1 MKKEEFLNELEQRLD
16 ILNAN
21 EKLDII
27 AEYSQHIDLK
37 IENGLSE
44 EAAAGDFGN
53 IKVLADE
60 ILSAYNVN
68 LKYNRPKLGE
78 NLKHTFVK
86 AWKAVIRF
94 LKRIGI
100 LGIGVLKKCALA
112 VSHTGRL
119 SVEFC
124 KRQFDK
130 VHLYIANKTD
140 RAKQKKNDKFE
151 LESNGEIN
159 IEQQC
164 GMAADT
170 EEGENEM
177 AREQIPAIP
186 RRTQEGLVKRA
197 VCNIGDCIKRI
208 CLWCVRCL
216 ILFTALPFIASGLFA
231 LLMLG
236 IIIILIPQGYPLLG
250 IGIITFGFCMSTAS
264 ITCILL
270 SYYSKKKRKNTIDNA
285 VITEEVQ
292 E

>member
-1 MKKEEFLNELEQRLD
+1 MKKEEFLNELAQRLD
-16 ILNAN
+16 ILNDN

-68 LKYNRPKLGE
+68 LKYNRPKLSE
-78 NLKHTFVK
+78 YLKHTFVK
-86 AWKAVIRF
+86 GWKAIMRF
-94 LKRIGI
+94 LKRTAT

-112 VSHTGRL
+112 VSYTGK
-119 SVEFC
+119 SSIQFC
-124 KRQFDK
+124 KRQFNK
-130 VHLYIANKTD
+130 MQLFIANKKD
-140 RAKQKKNDKFE
+140 QAKQKKIERLNI
-151 LESNGEIN
+151 ESNGEIN
-159 IEQQC
+159 IEHQDD
-164 GMAADT
+164 MTTDT

-177 AREQIPAIP
+177 VREQIPAIP
-186 RRTQEGLVKRA
+186 CRTQGGLVKRA
-197 VCNIGDCIKRI
+197 VCNIWDCTKQF

-216 ILFTALPFIASGLFA
+216 ILFTALPFMACGLFS
-231 LLMLG
+231 LLTLG
-236 IIIILIPQGYPLLG
+236 IIIVLIPQGYPLIG
-250 IGIITFGFCMSTAS
+250 IGIITFGFCISTAS

-270 SYYSKKKRKNTIDNA
+270 SYCGKKKRKNTIDNV
-285 VITEEVQ
+285 VIAEEVQ